1 MIHDSGDRTQFATG
15 AVRDMHEGKGRL
27 DLLPFLAVLELAKH
41 CEEGAKKYGEHNVDK
56 GIPQHSLIDSAMRHL
71 CKYAA
76 GFTDEDHLRAAAW
89 NVMWALEQ
97 TQSHPELLDVPHRSE
112 DAAEKTEDP
121 ESMTGADDFY
131 SQMVDKY
138 IRESTMHK
146 VPKISLNGVDYF
158 PVENE
163 TKTVHEEEEEG
174 KYYD

>member
-1 MIHDSGDRTQFATG
+1 
-15 AVRDMHEGKGRL
+15 MHEGKGRL

-97 TQSHPELLDVPHRSE
+97 TQSHPELLDLPCN
-112 DAAEKTEDP
+112 AP
-121 ESMTGADDFY
+121 E
-131 SQMVDKY
+131 
-138 IRESTMHK
+138 
-146 VPKISLNGVDYF
+146 ISLDGAAYSSVD
-158 PVENE
+158 NE
-163 TKTVHEEEEEG
+163 TKTVHQEEKERE
-174 KYYD
+174 YYVRF